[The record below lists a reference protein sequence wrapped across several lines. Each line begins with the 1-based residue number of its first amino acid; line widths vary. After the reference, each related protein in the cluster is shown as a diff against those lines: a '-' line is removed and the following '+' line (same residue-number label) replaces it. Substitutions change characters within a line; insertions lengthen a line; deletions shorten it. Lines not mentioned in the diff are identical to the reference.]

1 MAFTFNDMTQID
13 RRDDIVFDFAQE
25 GEFPPIRVQAS
36 RQFVE
41 NFWNID
47 WDDEGAVRSKF
58 DHEKRKHVG
67 VLKRAEGRVPAL
79 RIYILG

>member
-1 MAFTFNDMTQID
+1 MPFTFNDKTQID
-13 RRDDIVFDFAQE
+13 RRDDVVFDFAQE
-25 GEFPPIRVQAS
+25 GDVPPVRVQAS

-41 NFWNID
+41 NFWMID
-47 WDDEGAVRSKF
+47 WNDEPAVRSKF

-67 VLKRAEGRVPAL
+67 VLKRAEGRIPTL